1 MRMLWK
7 RNGIRTTLWFRE
19 KPLNFENCVDIDFG
33 SVIHS
38 KLVSIVRNFSVQQI
52 PLEPAKQYPC
62 LDEVPANDRTIS
74 LLQRSIKILHQ
85 IQART
90 MLVIEG

>member
-1 MRMLWK
+1 MFSKW
-7 RNGIRTTLWFRE
+7 NDIRTTLWFRE
-19 KPLNFENCVDIDFG
+19 KFLNVENCTDTDFG
-33 SVIHS
+33 SVIALE
-38 KLVSIVRNFSVQQI
+38 LVSILWNFSVQQI
-52 PLEPAKQYPC
+52 PLEPAKQCTC

-90 MLVIEG
+90 TLVIEG